1 MAPVGRDQE
10 QIRREIRQRVAERK
24 REQNQGPPPWKVKAS
39 DLQSL
44 PAVKSLL
51 GALNDAYASAARIE
65 QLINEIPVLRA
76 RCIRRAVYGTEYE
89 VLPGL
94 TEALARIGNMGLEAE
109 LLSVLEDL
117 TILSSE
123 TADDDDY

>member
-1 MAPVGRDQE
+1 VSPEDRDRE
-10 QIRREIRQRVAERK
+10 EIRKQVRQRVADRK
-24 REQNQGPPPWKVKAS
+24 QSSAGAGLQWKVKPS
-39 DLQSL
+39 DLGSL

-51 GALNDAYASAARIE
+51 NALNDAFVSAATIE
-65 QLINEIPVLRA
+65 RLVNEVPVLRA
-76 RCIRRAVYGTEYE
+76 RCIRRAAYGLDLE

-94 TEALARIGNMGLEAE
+94 SESLARIGNMGLEAE

-123 TADDDDY
+123 LGDDEAP

>member
-1 MAPVGRDQE
+1 MAPVSSDQD
-10 QIRREIRQRVAERK
+10 QIRRQIRQRVNERR
-24 REQNQGPPPWKVKAS
+24 REQKDGPPPWKVKQS

-51 GALNDAYASAARIE
+51 GALNDAYASASRIE
-65 QLINEIPVLRA
+65 QLINDIPVLRA

-94 TEALARIGNMGLEAE
+94 GEALARIGNMGLEAE
-109 LLSVLEDL
+109 LLTVLEDL
-117 TILSSE
+117 TILSAE
-123 TADDDDY
+123 LNEDKDE

>member
-1 MAPVGRDQE
+1 MSRDQE
-10 QIRREIRQRVAERK
+10 QIRREIRQKINERK
-24 REQNQGPPPWKVKAS
+24 REQVDGVPARKVKES
-39 DLQSL
+39 DLESL

-51 GALNDAYASAARIE
+51 GALNDAYASASRIE
-65 QLINEIPVLRA
+65 QLVAEVPVLRA

-94 TEALARIGNMGLEAE
+94 KEALARIGNMGLEAE
-109 LLSVLEDL
+109 LLTVLEDL

-123 TADDDDY
+123 LSDDRD

>member
-1 MAPVGRDQE
+1 VAPVSRDQE
-10 QIRREIRQRVAERK
+10 QIRREIRQKINERK
-24 REQNQGPPPWKVKAS
+24 REQVDGVPARKVKES
-39 DLQSL
+39 DLESL

-51 GALNDAYASAARIE
+51 GALNDAYASASRIE
-65 QLINEIPVLRA
+65 QLVAEVPVLRA

-94 TEALARIGNMGLEAE
+94 KEALARIGNMGLEAE
-109 LLSVLEDL
+109 LLTVLEDL

-123 TADDDDY
+123 LSDDRD